1 MTTQYEVD
9 TETISLEDHLISGC
23 NPIGVAAKQLYDVG
37 FSIIPIKQGVVKRV
51 PVVTKGVTT
60 WKDVLDKDGKQI
72 RDYKSPTVPWEPFQT
87 ERADTS
93 QIELWFGH
101 PDSSQLRSPI
111 NIGVV
116 CGKVSNIIVV
126 DTDSKEAEEWVSKN
140 IPETPMKVKTS
151 KGYHRYYRYPS
162 EGEAISNRV
171 LMGGIAIDI
180 RGDGGYV
187 VAPPSVHQ
195 SGHVYTWMSECVD
208 MCGVPVYDPM
218 WFATFQTIIDKD
230 QPSWKDVSD
239 TSNTF
244 EGEHTLKRAK
254 KYLSKMKVSEGGRD
268 NMAFQVASRL
278 VRGFDI
284 PENEALE
291 IMLEWNREHVS
302 PPLEEEI
309 IAAKIDRARFSKEP
323 IGHLNTV
330 LKKDDKVTE
339 LSIQNDLLAW
349 YIANKYIAP
358 NGSYVYFYDPSQG
371 CYMPRTLDDLIGD
384 TANRFNAAGLVSKEN
399 NIVNLTKG
407 TIRLLRAKTW
417 GLNQTVYQKQR
428 DEYIALNN
436 GLISREDVLSGRQ
449 TNPIPFTSDIFCT
462 YKLYLT
468 WNPVLNTDSV
478 IEHLLPMFED
488 EYERLEQ
495 FALFGK
501 SIILGDNRH
510 QKMLCLQGSPGS
522 GKSALADILKSLV
535 PNKYRTAITFSQ
547 FGAENSDYFL
557 AQLENS
563 LLNVGSEESHP
574 NRKAVTL
581 LKSVT
586 GNDEISARPIG
597 KEPIRFTPRVNMM
610 FFANSKFSL
619 GGDSSGAMNDRYLI
633 LKVNNRYR
641 GRSHRIPFFAKY
653 FIDHCGGAFVTYC
666 LSRKG
671 SLGDYDDNTECIEV
685 DSYEDVARS
694 VLRNGKNYIEDAVDS
709 FRKYGWKKDIDTITL
724 KKELQRIGWSVAPKK
739 EWNNRI
745 LRGSLVLTP
754 PPGFFICDDPTME
767 DEANTLPEGP
777 SNPSHIDLPDI
788 LQS

>member
-1 MTTQYEVD
+1 M
-9 TETISLEDHLISGC
+9 ISGC